1 MSNMFLNIVSTFK
14 GNGISSANKQL
25 GEFGRATS
33 GLGSTLGKVGAAL
46 ASFGLA
52 AKAVQFTQ
60 KTIDEAKNLQ
70 QNLFAL
76 DLIFGKLSPEM
87 ETFAKNASKI
97 GLSQA
102 EAAKASV
109 FLGSVMKQS
118 GFGIEDVADKT
129 QTLVSLAS
137 DLALVYQYDV
147 SEALLGMTAL
157 FRGEYDPIEK
167 FGVAMKQSEINAV
180 LVAKKLNH
188 LTGEQ
193 RRLAEQTIRY
203 DLFLQRANDSMGA
216 FQSSSGNL
224 AAESLKLSAEFKNM
238 QSIVGTTL
246 LPSITD
252 LVIALKPLVEQLTPR
267 LVQIVTDAQPAIQIF
282 NDLIKDMGDSTTTT
296 GQTMGFLADSVGSF
310 FAFVSNNFGVLVQLT
325 LLLGAATTA
334 LNLYS
339 VASAFIAANPITA
352 GILLL
357 GGAFLIGA
365 DAARRLTDNTNLAG
379 ASLEAFNGIGDKTA
393 KTGVYMGGKFGRLAV
408 DFADTSDEAK
418 RLQTEVA
425 NADRAR
431 LENLKAQVNGV
442 RISAAYAAN
451 ELRRMSM
458 MAGIKPSQSGAA
470 ADVSTTVTTG
480 GKPAAAALSAV
491 EQLNKTQTLSVKQAQ
506 AQGKLLGVGLEQGVV
521 NQILAMSKPVKSAND
536 IFNSLTKK
544 NGELSKKGIQEVKK
558 YNDRFNAG
566 IDQVNQRA
574 ADAAAA
580 ANAAAEES
588 RRQAEELRLAEIA
601 RIDGLNQLYANFLD
615 TIKGTFAGIRN
626 AITGAF
632 DITGLGGST
641 NAIIR
646 NMNKLLAKMKSFST
660 NVREL
665 ATMGLDPALLQQ
677 VIQAGPVAGSRL
689 AAALVAGGAGAL
701 GEINAGFMQAG
712 SLASEI
718 ATTGVQSL
726 FDTQKQQ
733 NQYNITVTGGVGS
746 GATIGK
752 AIVDAIKD
760 YERTSGAVWQG
771 A

>member
-1 MSNMFLNIVSTFK
+1 M
-14 GNGISSANKQL
+14 
-25 GEFGRATS
+25 
-33 GLGSTLGKVGAAL
+33 
-46 ASFGLA
+46 
-52 AKAVQFTQ
+52 
-60 KTIDEAKNLQ
+60 EA
-70 QNLFAL
+70 
-76 DLIFGKLSPEM
+76 
-87 ETFAKNASKI
+87 FAKGASAI

-102 EAAKASV
+102 EAAKSSV

-118 GFGIEDVADKT
+118 GFEIEDVADKT
-129 QTLVSLAS
+129 QTLVSLAA

-147 SEALLGMTAL
+147 QEALLGMTAL

-167 FGVAMKQSEINAV
+167 FGVAMKQSEINAI
-180 LVAKKLNH
+180 LLAKNLNH

-203 DLFLQRANDSMGA
+203 DLFLSRASDSMGA
-216 FQSSSGNL
+216 FGRSSGNL

-238 QSIVGTTL
+238 QSTVGTAL
-246 LPSITD
+246 VPSVTQ
-252 LVIALKPLVEQLTPR
+252 LVVALKPLVEQLTPR
-267 LVQIVTDAQPAIQIF
+267 LIKVLGDAKPALKVVTDF
-282 NDLIKDMGDSTTTT
+282 LRDLGDETTTT
-296 GQTMGFLADSVGSF
+296 SQVVGHFADSLGTIFRLIAENFGTILQLTALIGGLRIAFLLLTAVMNATPIGFTLTALGFLAAGFILVADAAKKAEINTRGLNKQWAENPWQQAANPARVYSGILSDVIRKDLDPHAAQIQEIKKAWTRAERA
-310 FAFVSNNFGVLVQLT
+310 AFDYSTVART
-325 LLLGAATTA
+325 AATTRPLKGGQA
-334 LNLYS
+334 KG
-339 VASAFIAANPITA
+339 FFAAQ
-352 GILLL
+352 
-357 GGAFLIGA
+357 
-365 DAARRLTDNTNLAG
+365 
-379 ASLEAFNGIGDKTA
+379 
-393 KTGVYMGGKFGRLAV
+393 
-408 DFADTSDEAK
+408 DFALGLNDDGK
-418 RLQTEVA
+418 
-425 NADRAR
+425 
-431 LENLKAQVNGV
+431 G
-442 RISAAYAAN
+442 
-451 ELRRMSM
+451 
-458 MAGIKPSQSGAA
+458 
-470 ADVSTTVTTG
+470 TG
-480 GKPAAAALSAV
+480 GSPAAAALSAV
-491 EQLNKTQTLSVKQAQ
+491 EQLNKTQTLSVKQAE

-536 IFNSLTKK
+536 IFKSLTKK
-544 NGELSKKGIQEVKK
+544 NGELSKKGIREVKN

-580 ANAAAEES
+580 ANAAAQEAA
-588 RRQAEELRLAEIA
+588 RQAEELRRAEEA

-615 TIKGTFAGIRN
+615 TIKGTFAGIRT
-626 AITGAF
+626 AIQGAF

-701 GEINAGFMQAG
+701 GEINAGFMQVG

-718 ATTGVQSL
+718 ATTGVNSL
-726 FDTQKQQ
+726 FDTKAQQ